1 LAKGKVAYDKRMDD
15 KERDWNRQKQRL
27 MRHN

>member
-1 LAKGKVAYDKRMDD
+1 VAYDKRMDD